1 MPHIICLAKQVPD
14 PETPASQFKVD
25 EAAKRVLPVPGI
37 QPVPS
42 QFDTIGVEAALRIK
56 DAIPDTIIT
65 VVSLGPDSSRDTI
78 KHCLAMGADEGVH
91 INDPAVNEADHWAT
105 AEVLT
110 AAIQKL
116 DPADLIIA
124 GRQAV
129 DWDMGVVGSTI
140 AEILGMP
147 VVTIAK
153 EIKFEPGKVTVER
166 VLLDGFE
173 TVEAPTPAVVTVS
186 NELGEPRYPQ
196 LRQIMLAAKKEVKA
210 WTLADLGISAPANRV
225 TLEALFV
232 PDTTVETEFIE
243 GDTAAEKAVKLAQRL
258 REAKLI

>member
-25 EAAKRVLPVPGI
+25 EAAKKVIPVPGI

-65 VVSLGPDSSRDTI
+65 IISLGPDSSRDTI

-91 INDPAVNEADHWAT
+91 INDPAVNDADHWVT
-105 AEVLT
+105 AEVLA
-110 AAIQKL
+110 AAIKKL
-116 DPADLIIA
+116 EPFDLIIA

-129 DWDMGVVGSTI
+129 DWDMGIVGSTI
-140 AEILGMP
+140 GEILGVP

-153 EIKFEPGKVTVER
+153 DIQHNDGKVTVER
-166 VLLDGFE
+166 ALLDGFE
-173 TVEAPTPAVVTVS
+173 TVESPTPCVGTVS

-196 LRQIMLAAKKEVKA
+196 LRQIMMAAKKEVRP
-210 WTLADLGISAPANRV
+210 WTLSDIGIPAPQKRIN
-225 TLEALFV
+225 LEALFV
-232 PDTTVETEFIE
+232 PETKVETEFID
-243 GDTAAEKAVKLAQRL
+243 GDSPQEKAEKLATRL